1 MRRAPLAVFAA
12 LVFLL
17 LPLAAGAEDARQE
30 ILAADARRF
39 DAMIKVDQAALDG
52 LLADDLTYTHST
64 GQAETKAQFLETL
77 KTGKLSYLS
86 AQPSDVAV
94 RLYGETAVVTGR
106 AEIKA
111 VSGGQELVLPLRFT
125 EVWVKSG
132 GGWKLAAWQSTRIA
146 G

>member
-1 MRRAPLAVFAA
+1 MKHAA
-12 LVFLL
+12 LAALALLL
-17 LPLAAGAEDARQE
+17 LPFAATAQDARQE

-39 DAMIKVDQAALDG
+39 DAMIRVDQAALDA

-77 KTGKLSYLS
+77 KTGKLRYLS
-86 AQPSDVAV
+86 AQTSDVAV

-106 AEIKA
+106 ADVKA

-132 GGWKLAAWQSTRIA
+132 GAWKLAAWQSTRIA

>member
-1 MRRAPLAVFAA
+1 MRSRAT
-12 LVFLL
+12 LVLFFVLLL
-17 LPLAAGAEDARQE
+17 LPFAAGAEDARQD

-39 DAMIKVDQAALDG
+39 DAMIRVDPAALDG
-52 LLADDLTYTHST
+52 LLADDLTYTHSS
-64 GQAETKAQFLETL
+64 GQAETKAQFLESL
-77 KTGKLSYLS
+77 KAGKIRYLS

-106 AEIKA
+106 AEIKE
-111 VSGGQELVLPLRFT
+111 VLGGQEAVLPLRFT

-132 GGWKLAAWQSTRIA
+132 GSWKLAAWQSTRIA